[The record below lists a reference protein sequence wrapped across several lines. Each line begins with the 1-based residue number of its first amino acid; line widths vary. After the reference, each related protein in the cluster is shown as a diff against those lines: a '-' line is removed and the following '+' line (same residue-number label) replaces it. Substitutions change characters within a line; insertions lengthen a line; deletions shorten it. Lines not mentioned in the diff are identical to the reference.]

1 MHKSASFFVAPRGTQ
16 PYILEKIKEDKNC
29 KVLKISTSLLGFNSL
44 ICIKKTMFCYL
55 VHF

>member
-44 ICIKKTMFCYL
+44 ICIKKTMFCHL